1 MQELNEN
8 NFDTKT
14 SQGVVV
20 VDFYASWCG
29 PCKVLAP
36 ILEEIEGATVCK
48 LNTDE
53 APSIAVKFSVQ
64 ALPTIV
70 FMKDGVE
77 KRRLVGLANKAAIQ
91 NEVNKLKD

>member
-1 MQELNEN
+1 MIELNES
-8 NFDTKT
+8 NFEASTKD
-14 SQGVVV
+14 GVVV
-20 VDFYASWCG
+20 TVFSAPWCG

-53 APSIAVKFSVQ
+53 APSVAVKFSVQ

-91 NEVNKLKD
+91 NEVNKLN